1 MNNGLRQI
9 SQPRWTSLLGGIA
22 DDARELLLR
31 QVATTKL
38 EVRDELRNGLT
49 AAMGLGI
56 GLGIVAGGG
65 MLLMLM
71 LVQGLAVF
79 TVVPLWA
86 CYGIAGSALV
96 VLGGVVLAAGR
107 AKTEKLDSVPRRVA
121 ERIDDNAPWL
131 TKQTTLNE
139 GNEQP
144 VKISRTPIQR

>member
-1 MNNGLRQI
+1 MNNGLRHS
-9 SQPRWTSLLGGIA
+9 SQPSWTSLLGGIA
-22 DDARELLLR
+22 EDAKELLMR

-38 EVRDELRNGLT
+38 GVRDELRNGLT

-71 LVQGLAVF
+71 LVQGLAVV
-79 TVVPLWA
+79 TGVPLWA

-121 ERIDDNAPWL
+121 ERIDENAPWL
-131 TKQTTLNE
+131 TKQATLDE